1 MAVILI
7 GVRWYHIVVLIC
19 ISLIMNDVEHFFHVF
34 ISHLY
39 VFFGEMSGSLAHFLI
54 VLLVFLV
61 LSCLSHCIFWRLI
74 LWQLICLLM
83 FSPSWRLPFDLAYSF
98 LHCAKAFNLIISH
111 LLVFFSPLLW
121 GKYHR
126 GICCN
131 LYHSV
136 LPMFLSKS
144 LSFGPY
150 IYLFFI
156 NLF

>member
-1 MAVILI
+1 MMLSIFFMCLSAT
-7 GVRWYHIVVLIC
+7 C
-19 ISLIMNDVEHFFHVF
+19 MSSLENVW
-34 ISHLY
+34 
-39 VFFGEMSGSLAHFLI
+39 FFGPLFDCVACFSGI
-54 VLLVFLV
+54 KLLEPLY
-61 LSCLSHCIFWRLI
+61 I
-74 LWQLICLLM
+74 LEINWQLICLLM